1 MLFVSSSKFQLKDG
15 EGRMNASL
23 MFQKRADGA
32 SVMVV
37 DDALLQVQHNSSFLN
52 AHYTNS
58 AQYNRVGIFPWC
70 FFQNKVHQN
79 RNPMDLGG
87 TK

>member
-1 MLFVSSSKFQLKDG
+1 MKESF
-15 EGRMNASL
+15 
-23 MFQKRADGA
+23 MFRKRANGA
-32 SVMVV
+32 SVMYV

-58 AQYNRVGIFPWC
+58 AQYNRVGIFLRC
-70 FFQNKVHQN
+70 FFQNNVHQN